1 MVPFQKLS
9 EELQQKITYGEFLE
23 VLPTIAELSKHY
35 NVGVSTVKR
44 SINRLK
50 EYNYVQ
56 GMQGKCVKANPLA
69 LGNPLFRKN
78 VVIYIRLRTL
88 RNPFYQ
94 KVFDLL
100 WADLEK
106 VSCFIHVFNCLGQFK
121 NCGFI
126 PDVVIVPEIADRSE
140 ELEIEKYCP
149 PERVIK
155 LNRNDPGY
163 CCIGTDNTAAGYMAM
178 DYLYRQCGHRAIG
191 IISTQLE
198 YSYGVS
204 RLRYDGAMNFQRE
217 HKDMELFNYELKD
230 LNNGQE
236 AAAFLLKKHPKITAI
251 FATMDLMAV
260 GVYGYCYSMDLK
272 IPEDISI
279 LGFDDREFSVSLYPR
294 LSTYK
299 ENVDEIFHLIYKQI
313 ENIIRGNGSLKPK
326 MIKPNLVIRES
337 VKEIDNKARRAF

>member
-9 EELQQKITYGEFLE
+9 EELQQKIVYGEFPE

-69 LGNPLFRKN
+69 LGNSFFRKN
-78 VVIYIRLRTL
+78 VVVYIHLNTL
-88 RNPFYQ
+88 CNPFYQ
-94 KVFDLL
+94 RVFELL

-106 VSCFIHVFNCLGQFK
+106 VSCFIHVFNCLGQFR

-126 PDVVIVPEIADRSE
+126 PDVVIVPEIADNSE
-140 ELEIEKYCP
+140 EFELEKHCP

-155 LNRNDPGY
+155 LNLNDPGY

-191 IISTQLE
+191 IISTELE

-204 RLRYDGAMNFQRE
+204 RLRYDGAENFQRE
-217 HKDMELFNYELKD
+217 HKDMELFNYEVKE

-236 AAAFLLKKHPKITAI
+236 AAAFLLKKYPKITAI

-260 GVYGYCYSMDLK
+260 GVYSYCYSAGLK
-272 IPEDISI
+272 IPEDVSI
-279 LGFDDREFSVSLYPR
+279 LGFDDREFSVSLQPR
-294 LSTYK
+294 LNTYK
-299 ENVDEIFHLIYKQI
+299 ENVDEIFHLIYKRI
-313 ENIIRGNGSLKPK
+313 ANIIRGKTPLKSE
-326 MIKPNLVIRES
+326 MVKPNLVIRES
-337 VKEIDNKARRAF
+337 VKVIDNQ